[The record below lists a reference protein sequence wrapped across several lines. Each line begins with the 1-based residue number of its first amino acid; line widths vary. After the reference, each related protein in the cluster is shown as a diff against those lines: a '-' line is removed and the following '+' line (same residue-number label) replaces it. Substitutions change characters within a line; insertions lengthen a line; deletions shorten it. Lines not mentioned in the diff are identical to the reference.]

1 MGYFVPVLLAIL
13 NSDVKTI
20 FLIDKGKS
28 PLHEYHTLVLKS
40 LIYCDFVQKGE
51 RKHVLFGCYI

>member
-13 NSDVKTI
+13 YSDVKTI

-28 PLHEYHTLVLKS
+28 SQLHEYHTL
-40 LIYCDFVQKGE
+40 
-51 RKHVLFGCYI
+51 